1 MWRRT
6 LYSNMLEAWPGHALV
21 RNETAR
27 LVSAVKARS
36 RSADTAASLGA
47 VRFEG
52 ESQVQLELYRMV

>member
-1 MWRRT
+1 
-6 LYSNMLEAWPGHALV
+6 MLEAWPGHALV